1 MVRIMVKA
9 KGSLIRKQCGCGR
22 MNVSTGLN
30 AHGVQTYRN
39 RCRTCIRRA
48 QALKKAFCEHCGVQP
63 EDRKMLHT
71 DHIDMDPSNNIPE
84 NIQTLC
90 VSCHVKKT
98 KQDKAKKREVAN
110 V

>member
-1 MVRIMVKA
+1 MAKA
-9 KGSLIRKQCGCGR
+9 RGSLIRKQCGCGR
-22 MNVSTGLN
+22 KNISSGLN
-30 AHGVQTYRN
+30 SEGIQTYRN

-71 DHIDMDPSNNIPE
+71 DHIDMDPSNNDPT
-84 NIQTLC
+84 NVQTLC
-90 VSCHVKKT
+90 VKCHVEKT
-98 KQDKAKKREVAN
+98 KLDIVKRKEMTN